1 MEWVANI
8 NFNFINNYKGNIKEL
23 KDEIGIYK
31 F

>member
-1 MEWVANI
+1 MKLVFL

-23 KDEIGIYK
+23 KDEIGISK

>member
-1 MEWVANI
+1 MKLVFI